1 MCDIY
6 YPTYVKKRMGR
17 PPTGH
22 QPHLS
27 VRMDPDALRAAKERA
42 KSEGTT
48 VGRWLEA
55 AIREK
60 LERGG
65 KRENDDE

>member
-1 MCDIY
+1 
-6 YPTYVKKRMGR
+6 
-17 PPTGH
+17 
-22 QPHLS
+22 
-27 VRMDPDALRAAKERA
+27 MDREALAKAKERA

-60 LERGG
+60 LERDSGN
-65 KRENDDE
+65 ENDAQIRYYT